1 MSFLEINNAWHSLF
15 YTTENS
21 VTNIHGLTQ
30 SEKPLFS
37 DFKAIF
43 DIHSH
48 PYNPFASQKDM
59 DGIKFFPNVEY
70 SIYFKDEQ
78 SLFKYT
84 DKENNTKSI
93 KINSMDDLMKY
104 IFQQFK

>member
-1 MSFLEINNAWHSLF
+1 
-15 YTTENS
+15 
-21 VTNIHGLTQ
+21 
-30 SEKPLFS
+30 
-37 DFKAIF
+37 
-43 DIHSH
+43 
-48 PYNPFASQKDM
+48 M